1 MTSEN
6 PNPGAGAGEPEEIM
20 GVTTHRVQPTN
31 LEEEMKTCFID
42 YAMSVIIGRAIPDV
56 RDGLKPVHRRILYAM
71 YHDESNTSDKPYK
84 KSAKAVAATMGNY
97 HPHGDVAIYDTIV
110 KMAQPFSY
118 RYPLVDGQ
126 GNFGSIDGD
135 SAAAMRYTEARLTKT
150 AECLLEDIDKETV
163 DFSPNFD
170 ESSLEPD
177 VLPSRIPNLLV
188 NGSIGIAVG
197 MATNML
203 PHNLGEVCDLVNA
216 YIDKPDM
223 NLEEM
228 MKYLPAPDFPTGG
241 IIMGTDGVKN
251 AYLTGQGKVTVR
263 GVCEIE
269 ERKKNFEQIIIT
281 EIPYQVNKAEMLKKM
296 AELVKDKIIEGIADI
311 RDESDKDGIR
321 VVIEMKQNVQ
331 ANIVLNQ
338 LYKHTALESSYGV
351 INLAIVDKTPKILSL
366 ADLLRHFISHR
377 AKVVRRRSEFE
388 LRKANERMHILS
400 GFLKALDMIDTVIQ
414 TIRNSPDVAEAQ
426 DALVNKLGFSVPQAD
441 AILKMQL
448 RRLAAL
454 EQKKIVDEADELQLT
469 INKLQWILES
479 EEHILGVVKEET
491 SQVRDAYGDK
501 RRTRIDYS
509 ANTDFDVLDF
519 IEEKP
524 TLVMLTEQN
533 YIKRVPLDV
542 YRQQKRGG
550 RGVAGITT
558 KEEDSVSKVFTA
570 STHDSLLCFT
580 NKGRA
585 YWLKVYDIPEGT
597 RTAKGKAIVN
607 LLNLTDEDV
616 SAVIPLREYKEDHY
630 FLYATKSGR
639 IGKMSQELFSRPR
652 QGGING
658 ITLLEGDE
666 LVTVLSTNGNAEVVL
681 TTAFGQ
687 SLRFNESEVRATGRG
702 SQGVIGIRMKFD
714 GDRLCG
720 VTLVENETLLLV
732 TDRGFGKRTKYEEF
746 NGHGRGTQGV
756 RSIAANFE
764 RGPVIAALGVSDS
777 DEIIITTAAGVV
789 MRTAVS
795 AISVQGRA
803 AQGVRVIKPDAGDTV
818 RSVTVVP
825 RDDETEAG
833 AGEPAAADGGE
844 E

>member
-1 MTSEN
+1 MTSEV
-6 PNPGAGAGEPEEIM
+6 PAPEAE
-20 GVTTHRVQPTN
+20 VVVPKVQPTN
-31 LEEEMKTCFID
+31 LEDEMKTCFID

-97 HPHGDVAIYDTIV
+97 HPHGDSAIYETIV

-135 SAAAMRYTEARLTKT
+135 SAAAMRYTEARLTKA
-150 AECLLEDIDKETV
+150 AETLLEDIDKETV

-203 PHNLGEVCDLVNA
+203 PHNLSEVCSLVNA

-223 NLEEM
+223 NLDEM

-241 IIMGTDGVKN
+241 IIMGTDGIKN

-338 LYKHTALESSYGV
+338 LYKHTPLESSFGI

-366 ADLLRHFISHR
+366 TDLLKHFISHR
-377 AKVVRRRSEFE
+377 SQVVRRRCEFE

-426 DALVNKLGFSVPQAD
+426 DALVNKLGFSIPQAD

-454 EQKKIVDEADELQLT
+454 EQKKIVDEADELQIT

-491 SQVRDAYGDK
+491 AQVREAYGDE
-501 RRTRIDYS
+501 RRTKIDYT

-616 SAVIPLREYKEDHY
+616 SAVIPLREYKDDHY
-630 FLYATKSGR
+630 FLYATKCGR
-639 IGKMSQELFSRPR
+639 VGKMSQDLFSRPR

-666 LVTVLSTNGNAEVVL
+666 LVTVLATDGKRDVVL
-681 TTAFGQ
+681 STAYGQ
-687 SLRFNESEVRATGRG
+687 SLRFKEEEVRATGRG
-702 SQGVIGIRMKFD
+702 SQGVIGIRMKYVD
-714 GDRLCG
+714 EGDKVCG
-720 VTLVENETLLLV
+720 MTLVDTETLLLI
-732 TDRGFGKRTKYEEF
+732 TNRGFGKRTKYEEF

-756 RSIAANFE
+756 RAINTSSE
-764 RGPVIAALGVSDS
+764 RGPVIAALGVNES
-777 DEIIITTAAGVV
+777 DEIIMTTAAGVV

-825 RDDETEAG
+825 KDEEEA
-833 AGEPAAADGGE
+833 AGEAEGGQAAEGGE
-844 E
+844 Q

>member
-351 INLAIVDKTPKILSL
+351 INLAIVEKTPKILSL